1 MDESDA
7 SESPALRNDPRRVLH
22 EATVELS
29 NIATAV
35 DLASDVPNP
44 TMEILEASRA
54 IHSAL
59 VFLSDWSGSVSD
71 DVPAAGADVIA

>member
-1 MDESDA
+1 MDEIDA
-7 SESPALRNDPRRVLH
+7 SQSGASGNDLSRVLH
-22 EATVELS
+22 EATAELS
-29 NIATAV
+29 NIAVAV
-35 DLASDVPNP
+35 DRASEVPNP

-71 DVPAAGADVIA
+71 DVPAPGADVIA